1 MLAEGSTGH
10 VEELEHVIRARA
22 RGRIYKTEEDKPLT
36 HKLGALADEDGADEC
51 QDEIPEAT

>member
-22 RGRIYKTEEDKPLT
+22 RGRIYKKVEEEP
-36 HKLGALADEDGADEC
+36 G
-51 QDEIPEAT
+51 P